1 MKNLQTFEEFL
12 NESSNAQVSQLIKS
26 FPDAKVKWFTNYS
39 GEEIDLREIFTKT
52 AKEPR
57 IIFGVAKKKG
67 RIIPVELDDLIPM
80 QSNVS
85 KEVLLQKLNAS
96 SNELP
101 IVGSYEGKFYIVS
114 GHHRLALEKL
124 KGNKKTLVRLVNI

>member
-1 MKNLQTFEEFL
+1 MKHTMTFESFL
-12 NESSNAQVSQLIKS
+12 NESSNAQISQLIKS
-26 FPDAKVKWFTNYS
+26 FPNAKSKWFTNYP

-52 AKEPR
+52 ANEPR
-57 IIFGVAKKKG
+57 VIFGVAKKKG
-67 RIIPVELDDLIPM
+67 RTVPVELDDLIPT

-85 KEVLLQKLNAS
+85 KEVLLQKLDVG

-124 KGNKKTLVRLVNI
+124 KGNKKTVVRLVAI